1 MTYDDIT
8 LDEAVTSYSDYLPYS
23 TYNNVVRKSLQ
34 RSIAY
39 GVSPE
44 SARDFVLR
52 ALEDALNAYSKTQG
66 NTKWGVR
73 LRRWAAWVSLLNP
86 LKWFG
91 K

>member
-1 MTYDDIT
+1 MTYNDIT
-8 LDEAVTSYSDYLPYS
+8 LDNDVTSYSDYLPYS

-44 SARDFVLR
+44 SAKTFVLR
-52 ALEDALNAYSKTQG
+52 ALEDALNAYSQTEG
-66 NTKWGVR
+66 STTWGVR
-73 LRRWAAWVSLLNP
+73 LRRWAKFVSILNP
-86 LKWFG
+86 IRWFT